1 MSWRQHRPTRRAA
14 RSPWMN
20 RRGMSDQEA
29 RQAEANR
36 EAQQSG
42 VEAERQVELVGVAYE
57 REGLAHIRKRA
68 EPYRRVGSAGR
79 GGAFTAVPTGSGGPD
94 FEVWCADGRAGLM
107 ELKSRKGGRVPLAAV
122 GDAQAQ
128 ALARC
133 VAWGHLALV
142 LVRLEGV
149 WWLVDYSAWTHVSKR
164 SLNATDL
171 DAQGALVHMREDG
184 LPDILEAIPRAQERA
199 RVFCVSL
206 DALSPPL
213 VHEAEGEDEGADP

>member
-1 MSWRQHRPTRRAA
+1 
-14 RSPWMN
+14 
-20 RRGMSDQEA
+20 MSDQEA

-42 VEAERQVELVGVAYE
+42 VDAERQVELVGAAYE
-57 REGLAHIRKRA
+57 REGRAHIRKRA
-68 EPYRRVGSAGR
+68 ELYRRVGSAGR
-79 GGAFTAVPTGSGGPD
+79 GGAFTAVPTGAGGPD

-122 GDAQAQ
+122 GAAQAQ

-133 VAWGHLALV
+133 VAWGHLGLV
-142 LVRLEGV
+142 LVLLEGV
-149 WWLVDYSAWTHVSKR
+149 WWLVDYAAWAHPSKR
-164 SLNATDL
+164 SLNAVDFE
-171 DAQGALVHMREDG
+171 AQGALVQMRADG

-199 RVFCVSL
+199 RVFCARL

-213 VHEAEGEDEGADP
+213 VDECEDEG